1 MNSAQEDH
9 YGMYLKVDLF
19 LTSNA
24 LALAYNPA
32 IATTRTVLN
41 SFINLIAQADSTATR
56 DITGFTLAKNTHRKE
71 QIANFK
77 LIKAAL
83 VGYFIANPDIKSKT
97 IIDFTNSDIDKFRD
111 AELYMKTDQV
121 LDLALPIKAL
131 LVPYGVTGA
140 QVDALETLN
149 NAWQALEP
157 IGRKEE
163 GVNKAAGQDVDRYM
177 VQVTELLKNT
187 LDGYMEVVEF
197 NNPNLFSQY
206 QTARMI
212 DDTGGNSG
220 SEGYEVEN
228 YTIPAGGSVIF
239 PQEGGGSIPPT
250 LELYIRVVTTG
261 GGVVICTVGEPASPC
276 TAGYSL
282 PSGITFKGTAAALGV
297 DLNLPNFQMTNPGL
311 TDVVVRAGVKEKP

>member
-19 LTSNA
+19 LTGNA
-24 LALAYNPA
+24 GDLAYNPA

-97 IIDFTNSDIDKFRD
+97 IIDFTNSEIDKFRD

-121 LDLALPIKAL
+121 LDLALPVKAL
-131 LVPYGVTGA
+131 LVPYGVAGA

-163 GVNKAAGQDVDRYM
+163 GVNKAAGEDVDRYM
-177 VQVTELLKNT
+177 VQITDLLKNT

-206 QTARMI
+206 LTARMI

-220 SEGYEVEN
+220 TEDYEVNN
-228 YTIPAGGSVIF
+228 YTIPGGGSVII
-239 PQEGGGSIPPT
+239 PVGANPIPPDT
-250 LELYIRVVTTG
+250 ELYIRVVPPG
-261 GGVVICTVGEPASPC
+261 GGVVICTTGMPASPC
-276 TAGYSL
+276 VAGFML
-282 PSGITFKGTAAALGV
+282 ASGETFKGPASALGI
-297 DLNLPNFQMTNPGL
+297 DLMLPNLQITNPGL
-311 TDVVVRAGVKEKP
+311 DDVVVRAGVKNEK